1 MKRMIFGLILAALAF
16 AGFLAFW
23 HLPAPYAATFLSAS
37 VYWTMHLT
45 LLGSAVWLW
54 TELLNGRPTGSV
66 AAAAAISM
74 IQMGLVGTGGVDLR
88 FPASGF
94 QATMRAPL
102 VQLQQS

>member
-1 MKRMIFGLILAALAF
+1 MEASLLHELATNAVKYGALSVPEGRVVVARRLTGEGGGREAILDWIERGGPVPTPPATSGRKGFGSRL
-16 AGFLAFW
+16 
-23 HLPAPYAATFLSAS
+23 
-37 VYWTMHLT
+37 
-45 LLGSAVWLW
+45 
-54 TELLNGRPTGSV
+54 
-66 AAAAAISM
+66 